1 MLELTQV
8 LDQTD
13 LLTTFQVF
21 EAAWTV
27 RADDILPIEVE
38 EEPLVFIKLDLM
50 VYLRIHWALNQ
61 PYDVQVLVKLLT
73 ATFVHSCAEMGLP
86 VCAHSFVQL
95 KAAACLAQEVSKAI
109 FPGVLE
115 RLPVHN
121 ELVKE
126 VKLLLDG
133 PGPKVVLFNALF
145 DEVFHLQVI
154 EYQLV
159 DILKMFL
166 RFFILHDTFEKVL
179 TSRFGCTLSFVN

>member
-1 MLELTQV
+1 MQV
-8 LDQTD
+8 ET
-13 LLTTFQVF
+13 
-21 EAAWTV
+21 AASFGHKV
-27 RADDILPIEVE
+27 SEV
-38 EEPLVFIKLDLM
+38 
-50 VYLRIHWALNQ
+50 
-61 PYDVQVLVKLLT
+61 
-73 ATFVHSCAEMGLP
+73 
-86 VCAHSFVQL
+86 
-95 KAAACLAQEVSKAI
+95 VS
-109 FPGVLE
+109 PSVLE